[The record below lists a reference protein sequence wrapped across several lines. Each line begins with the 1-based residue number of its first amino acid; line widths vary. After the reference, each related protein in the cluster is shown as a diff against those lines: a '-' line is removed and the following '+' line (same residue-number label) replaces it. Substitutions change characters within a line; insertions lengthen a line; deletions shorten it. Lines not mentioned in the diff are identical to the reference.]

1 MSQCKFST
9 RFGAGTIYCQRDDEP
24 HSIHR
29 FDFSVSEVEVEHQD
43 AAFATLRAR
52 VAALTRVARALDD
65 LMDWQ
70 NGPPLVTYTEGWTAA
85 MDEARA
91 ALSAAEPSRTE
102 PKESKP

>member
-1 MSQCKFST
+1 M
-9 RFGAGTIYCQRDDEP
+9 RHARQRMP
-24 HSIHR
+24 
-29 FDFSVSEVEVEHQD
+29 VGD
-43 AAFATLRAR
+43 AAAAALAQSQESVLRLSDTVATLRAR

-91 ALSAAEPSRTE
+91 ALADV
-102 PKESKP
+102 PKEGT